1 MTKKL
6 CQLVLVVILI
16 AGWAAWPA
24 TTAAQDDLIF
34 FVTGV
39 HTDNFPAIQVDL
51 RGIDSSNQVVNNLE
65 ASSVTVT
72 EAGSPV
78 KDFKLTPNTDGAVH
92 IVFVLDLDVYNS
104 FSYSPSIPEMQA
116 IFTTLA
122 GPNYFKDGRDTV
134 QVVGRINKGSD
145 QTVELMPATH
155 KAVDLVNW
163 AQGFNF
169 KGGTQSTNGLLGVD
183 ETIKAVVGDR
193 NPGAETTAIIY
204 VGRRIAALSSTVASS
219 AATGYAQEA
228 KDAHILLYAFH
239 TGGQSDSAP
248 ALNTLANGSG
258 GAYVRLQRG
267 SVTTTVSGIYGAIN
281 AQRTQYALT
290 YRSTLGTSGTR
301 EIKIAPASAT
311 ADQAGAVT
319 GSYDITLQTP
329 VVMIT
334 SPQLGTRITRTPGG
348 GPQKVI
354 VTAEVSAWPDG
365 HPRELKTGVLT
376 VNGQTAGRLSQ
387 PGEGGIYNF
396 EWDVSGVT
404 QVGEHATTLQV
415 TVTDELGLQGTAT
428 TTVGVAVEAPPEATV
443 APAGPA
449 ATATA
454 EVCAETPGGC
464 TGTGGQGGGGGLPGW
479 AIGLIAGLGVL
490 MVGAVAALVVVVTRM
505 RRPAAAPAAA
515 PAREESGGSETLLME
530 AARPQVTLAQIKIL
544 QGPPDMIGRTIDI
557 AKPATV
563 LGRALQ
569 GADIVFYA
577 DEERS
582 VVSRRHCTLDTDGI
596 TFTITD
602 HSANGTMVNGVR
614 LQRDVPT
621 QLEDGADV
629 QLGAAEQLGV
639 RFTFSNM
646 IGKTQLWTPD
656 APGMA
661 RGGEGATMLMP
672 DAAQVRSQ
680 AAARPSAARPSAA
693 PPARARG
700 KIQTWMIVVAVVAA
714 LVLLVAC
721 VVVIGLIVYFTRSSG
736 QTSQLLDPAVMAA
749 RWLMMG
755 L

>member
-6 CQLVLVVILI
+6 CQLVLVVILVL
-16 AGWAAWPA
+16 GWAAWPA
-24 TTAAQDDLIF
+24 TTAAQDDLTL

-39 HTDNFPAIQVDL
+39 HTDKFPEVQVDL
-51 RGIDSSNQVVNNLE
+51 RAIDSSNQVVNNLDA
-65 ASSVTVT
+65 ASLAVT

-78 KDFKLTPNTDGAVH
+78 KDFKLTPTTDGAVH
-92 IVFVLDLDVYNS
+92 IVFVLDMDVFNS
-104 FSYSPSIPEMQA
+104 FSFSPSIPEMQA

-122 GPNYFKDGRDTV
+122 GPNYFVDGRDTV
-134 QVVGRINKGSD
+134 QVVGRINNGSD
-145 QTVELMPATH
+145 QTVELLKATH
-155 KAVDLVNW
+155 KGVDLVNW

-169 KGGTQSTNGLLGVD
+169 KGGSKSTNGLLGVD
-183 ETIKAVVGDR
+183 ETIKAVAGD
-193 NPGAETTAIIY
+193 PDIGAQTTAIIY
-204 VGRRIAALSSTVASS
+204 VGRRIAALSATVASS

-239 TGGQSDSAP
+239 TGGQADSAP

-290 YRSTLGTSGTR
+290 YRSTLGTSGKR
-301 EIKIAPASAT
+301 EIKIAPAGAT
-311 ADQAGAVT
+311 ADHPSAVT

-329 VVMIT
+329 VVKIT
-334 SPQLGTRITRTPGG
+334 SPELGTRITRTPGG

-365 HPRELKTGVLT
+365 HPRELKTAVLT

-387 PGEGGIYNF
+387 PSQEGIYNF
-396 EWDVSGVT
+396 EWDVSGIT
-404 QVGEHATTLQV
+404 QPGEHATTLQV
-415 TVTDELGLQGTAT
+415 TVTDELGQQGTAT
-428 TTVGVAVEAPPEATV
+428 TTVGVAVEAPAAT
-443 APAGPA
+443 APPAAAGPA

-454 EVCAETPGGC
+454 QVCAETPGGC
-464 TGTGGQGGGGGLPGW
+464 TEEGGKGGGGALPGW
-479 AIGLIAGLGVL
+479 AIALLVGLGVL
-490 MVGAVAALVVVVTRM
+490 MIAAVVALVVVVTRM
-505 RRPAAAPAAA
+505 RRPAAAPASA
-515 PAREESGGSETLLME
+515 PAREESGGSETILME
-530 AARPQVTLAQIKIL
+530 ASRPQVTLAQIKIL

-557 AKPATV
+557 AKPSTV
-563 LGRALQ
+563 IGRALQ

-582 VVSRRHCTLDTDGI
+582 VVSRRHCTLDSDGI
-596 TFTITD
+596 IFTITD
-602 HSANGTMVNGVR
+602 HSANGTTVNGVR

-621 QLEDGADV
+621 QLDDGADV
-629 QLGAAEQLGV
+629 QLGAADQMGV

-646 IGKTQLWTPD
+646 IGKTQLWAPG

-672 DAAQVRSQ
+672 DAAQVRGQ
-680 AAARPSAARPSAA
+680 AAGRPSAA

-700 KIQTWMIVVAVVAA
+700 KIPTWMIIVAVVAA

-721 VVVIGLIVYFTRSSG
+721 VVIIGLIVYFTRNAG
-736 QTSQLLDPAVMAA
+736 QTSQLLDPALTAA